1 MSSWCN
7 CKSPKARINTI
18 TGGSV
23 SAKDGIIT
31 DFQSDWLV
39 RLVSA
44 YCEECGV
51 EVKA

>member
-7 CKSPKARINTI
+7 CKYPKTRINTI
-18 TGGSV
+18 NGGNASI
-23 SAKDGIIT
+23 KDGIIT
-31 DFQSDWLV
+31 DFHSDWFV
-39 RLVSA
+39 RLVSV